1 MRKLLFTFMML
12 VSSVNSFGLV
22 VFDPKSFAQ
31 SVKQWNTT
39 MQQWK
44 ETVKHYTAQKKM
56 FQDQLSSLTGMRDL
70 GNLEQELKS
79 LKSELSG
86 ISKNREMLNKQLGS
100 SNPQQQQETDALLNK
115 YQMFNICSEQ
125 GSKRL
130 DNICKEEIINKVAT
144 IEVGDKIRA
153 QTVRKMDEV
162 AKLARKAQSSKDV
175 KESQDL
181 TNAIALKDLEI
192 QELKNQWD
200 SFVDESNLREKL
212 IEKKRYEAFREHQR
226 NAQAPNVKF

>member
-1 MRKLLFTFMML
+1 MKQLLITLIICIF
-12 VSSVNSFGLV
+12 SSNSFGLV
-22 VFDPKSFAQ
+22 VFDPKNFAQ
-31 SVKQWNTT
+31 TIKQWNTT

-44 ETVKHYTAQKKM
+44 ETAKYYTEQKKM

-144 IEVGDKIRA
+144 IEVGDKIRV

-162 AKLARKAQSSKDV
+162 AKLARKVQSSKDV
-175 KESQDL
+175 KESQDIA
-181 TNAIALKDLEI
+181 NAIALKDLEI

-212 IEKKRYEAFREHQR
+212 IEKKRQKSFDEHQK
-226 NAQAPNVKF
+226 NAPIPTFK